1 MDEFD
6 YVTAAD
12 FPAIRRDYP
21 IGPAFLQRFT
31 GMSRDELRALQET
44 RFRTVLARAW
54 QVPFYRRLWG
64 AAGIGEG
71 DIKTL
76 DDIARMPVY
85 AKSDLMASV
94 EAHPPLGDFHGMDS
108 VGAARSSQL
117 ILQTTSGTTG
127 RPQPLLYGPKSRE
140 IQNALLARIYL
151 LQGMQRQ
158 DVVHSVYG
166 FGMVNG
172 GHYVRETVL
181 HWIGALFLSAGTGV
195 ETRSAQQVMLMRDF
209 GATALVG
216 FGDFMKR
223 LAEVAR
229 DNGIEPGRD
238 IKLRMISGHL
248 GPEGSAAISEAWGGC
263 AAYDWY
269 GVGDTGLIAG
279 EGPDQA
285 GMHVMEDAQYLEL
298 VDEQGH
304 PVQPGQPGDMVCT
317 CLFKDDIFPI
327 IRFNTHDVTE
337 EVHGTSPLGLP
348 FRRILGFRGR
358 SDNMV
363 KLRGINIFPT
373 GIGALLV
380 AERPEFTG
388 EFVCEV
394 VRSGTRDEMTVRAEI
409 RGAPSEA
416 LRVEYEQLLRAR
428 LGVDMNVT
436 LEDAGSLA
444 PLTGIETRQK
454 PIRLIDKRPGYAA

>member
-1 MDEFD
+1 MDDFD
-6 YVTAAD
+6 YVAAAD

-21 IGPAFLQRFT
+21 IGEAFLNRYA
-31 GMSRDELRALQET
+31 GMSRDALRALQDA

-64 AAGIGEG
+64 AAGVVEG
-71 DIKTL
+71 DVKTL
-76 DDIARMPVY
+76 DDITRLPVY
-85 AKSDLMASV
+85 AKADLMESV
-94 EAHPPLGDFHGMDS
+94 EAHPPFGDFHGADNAS
-108 VGAARSSQL
+108 GRRPGQI

-151 LQGMQRQ
+151 LQGMRRD

-195 ETRSAQQVMLMRDF
+195 ETRSAQQVALMRDF

-223 LAEVAR
+223 LADVAHE
-229 DNGIEPGRD
+229 NGIEPGRD
-238 IKLRMISGHL
+238 IRLRMITGHL
-248 GPEGSAAISEAWGGC
+248 GPEGSTAISEAWGGC
-263 AAYDWY
+263 QAYDWY

-279 EGPDQA
+279 EGPDRV

-298 VDEQGH
+298 IDESGR
-304 PVQPGQPGDMVCT
+304 PVEPGQPGDMVCT

-337 EVHGTSPLGLP
+337 ERLGDSPLSLP

-363 KLRGINIFPT
+363 KLRGINIFPS
-373 GIGALLV
+373 GIGAILV
-380 AERPEFTG
+380 AERPDFTG
-388 EFVCEV
+388 EFLCEV
-394 VRSGTRDEMTVRAEI
+394 ERTGPRDEMTVRAETH
-409 RGAPSEA
+409 GVPSES

-428 LGVDMNVT
+428 LGVDIRVA
-436 LEDAGSLA
+436 LQAPGSLT

-454 PIRLIDKRPGYAA
+454 PIRLLDKRPA

>member
-1 MDEFD
+1 MQDFD
-6 YVTAAD
+6 YVAAAD

-31 GMSRDELRALQET
+31 GMSRNALRALQEA

-54 QVPFYRRLWG
+54 QVPFYRRLWSS
-64 AAGIGEG
+64 AGIGEG
-71 DIKTL
+71 DVKTL
-76 DDIARMPVY
+76 DDIARLPSY
-85 AKSDLMASV
+85 RKSDLMESV
-94 EAHPPLGDFHGMDS
+94 EAYPPLGDFHGADS
-108 VGAARSSQL
+108 IGSGRSAQV

-151 LQGMQRQ
+151 LQGMQQQ

-195 ETRSAQQVMLMRDF
+195 ETRSAQQVALMRDF

-229 DNGIEPGRD
+229 ENGIDPGRD

-248 GPEGSAAISEAWGGC
+248 GPEGSSAISEAWGGC

-279 EGPDQA
+279 EGPDQT

-298 VDEQGH
+298 VDEAGR
-304 PVQPGQPGDMVCT
+304 PVEPGQPGDMICT

-337 EVHGTSPLGLP
+337 EVSGDSPLGLP

-373 GIGALLV
+373 GIGAILV
-380 AERPEFTG
+380 AERPDFAG
-388 EFVCEV
+388 EFLCEV
-394 VRSGTRDEMTVRAEI
+394 ERAGTRDEMTVRAEI
-409 RGAPSEA
+409 RGTPSEP
-416 LRVEYEQLLRAR
+416 LRIEYEQLLRTR
-428 LGVDMNVT
+428 LGVDMKVT
-436 LEDAGSLA
+436 LEAPGSLA

-454 PIRLIDKRPGYAA
+454 PIRLLDKRPG